1 MRQAADSFSRRT
13 KEELARRFPD
23 KECCARAELAA
34 IVHTAG
40 SLHFQ
45 AAHRLVLTVES
56 ENVFLLRKVF
66 RLLKDFFQVR
76 SEAYIKETERLG
88 GRRRYSLYL
97 RGEEQVKKVL
107 MACGIMTRRFELVGG
122 INPSLVQNDCCRAA
136 FLRGAF
142 LGRGSITDP
151 QKSDYHLEL
160 VTENEEFAHGLVYL
174 MDLCGFKA
182 GLSVNRRKDFF
193 VVYLKDADAIG
204 SFLSFI
210 RAYTAYLHLEEMR
223 IIKGMREEVNR
234 QVNCETANLEKTLR
248 AAWKQVEILS
258 ALAGKAGWLDNLPEK
273 LRETALLR
281 LENPEASLRELGRM
295 AVTPVSKST
304 MNYRMRRVLKIAKNF
319 TGEKEIFPSKGNRN
333 NG

>member
-1 MRQAADSFSRRT
+1 VRKAGHSFSRRV
-13 KEELARRFPD
+13 KEELARRFPE

-34 IVHTAG
+34 IIHTTG

-45 AAHRLVLTVES
+45 ASRRQMLTVES
-56 ENVFLLRKVF
+56 EYVFLLRKVF
-66 RLLKDFFQVR
+66 RLLKDFQVR
-76 SEAYIKETERLG
+76 TEAYIKETERLG

-107 MACGIMTRRFELVGG
+107 VACGIMTRRFELEGG
-122 INPSLVQNDCCRAA
+122 INPSLVRNSCCRTA
-136 FLRGAF
+136 FLRGVF

-151 QKSDYHLEL
+151 QKKDYHLEII
-160 VTENEEFAHGLVYL
+160 TENEEFAHGLVYL

-182 GLSVNRRKDFF
+182 GLSVNRRKDFL
-193 VVYLKDADAIG
+193 VVYLKDAEAIG
-204 SFLSFI
+204 RFLSFVQ
-210 RAYTAYLHLEEMR
+210 AYTAYLHWEEMR

-248 AAWKQVEILS
+248 AAREQVEILS
-258 ALAGKAGWLDNLPEK
+258 AFAGKAGLNSLPEK
-273 LRETALLR
+273 LREAAFLR
-281 LENPEASLRELGRM
+281 LENPDASLRELGRM
-295 AVTPVSKST
+295 AVPPVSKST

>member
-1 MRQAADSFSRRT
+1 MSQTADSFSRRT

-23 KECCARAELAA
+23 AECCARAELAA
-34 IVHTAG
+34 IIHTAG

-45 AAHRLVLTVES
+45 ASHRLVLSVES
-56 ENVFLLRKVF
+56 ENIFLLRKVF
-66 RLLKDFFQVR
+66 RLLKAFFQVR
-76 SEAYIKETERLG
+76 TEAYIKETERLG
-88 GRRRYSLYL
+88 GRRRYSLHL
-97 RGEEQVKKVL
+97 RGEERVKKVL
-107 MACGIMTRRFELVGG
+107 MACGIMTRRFELEGG

-136 FLRGAF
+136 FLRGVL

-160 VTENEEFAHGLVYL
+160 VTESEEFAHGLVYL
-174 MDLCGFKA
+174 MDLCGFRA
-182 GLSVNRRKDFF
+182 GLSVNRRKDFY
-193 VVYLKDADAIG
+193 VVYLKDAEAIG
-204 SFLSFI
+204 RFLSFV
-210 RAYTAYLHLEEMR
+210 RAYTAYLRMEEMR

-258 ALAGKAGWLDNLPEK
+258 AFAGKAGLNNLPEK
-273 LRETALLR
+273 LREAAFLR
-281 LENPEASLRELGRM
+281 LENPEASLRELGKM
-295 AVTPVSKST
+295 AVPPVSKST

-319 TGEKEIFPSKGNRN
+319 TGEKEIFSSKGNRN

>member
-193 VVYLKDADAIG
+193 VVYLKDADGIG
-204 SFLSFI
+204 GFLSFV
-210 RAYTAYLHLEEMR
+210 RAYSAYLHMEEMR

-248 AAWKQVEILS
+248 AAREQVAIIS
-258 ALAGKAGWLDNLPEK
+258 AFAGKAGLNSLPEK
-273 LRETALLR
+273 LREAALLR
-281 LENPEASLRELGRM
+281 LENPEASLSELGKM
-295 AVTPVSKST
+295 AAPPVSKST

>member
-13 KEELARRFPD
+13 KEELARKFPE

-34 IVHTAG
+34 IIHTTG

-45 AAHRLVLTVES
+45 AAHRQILTVES
-56 ENVFLLRKVF
+56 EYVFLLRKVF

-76 SEAYIKETERLG
+76 TEAYIKDTERLG

-97 RGEEQVKKVL
+97 GDEEQVRKIL
-107 MACGIMTRRFELVGG
+107 LACGIMTRRFELVGG
-122 INPSLVQNDCCRAA
+122 INPSLVRNDCCRTA
-136 FLRGAF
+136 FLRGVF

-151 QKSDYHLEL
+151 QKKDYHLE
-160 VTENEEFAHGLVYL
+160 VITENEDFAHGLVYL

-193 VVYLKDADAIG
+193 VVYLKDAEVIG
-204 SFLSFI
+204 RFLSFI
-210 RAYTAYLHLEEMR
+210 QAYTAYLHWEEMR

-248 AAWKQVEILS
+248 AAREQVEILS
-258 ALAGKAGWLDNLPEK
+258 AFAGKAGLNSLPEK
-273 LRETALLR
+273 LREAASLR
-281 LENPEASLRELGRM
+281 LENPEASLSELGRM
-295 AVTPVSKST
+295 AVPPVSKST

>member
-1 MRQAADSFSRRT
+1 MRQATDSFSRRT
-13 KEELARRFPD
+13 KEELARRLPD
-23 KECCARAELAA
+23 KECCARAELTA
-34 IVHTAG
+34 IIHTAG

-45 AAHRLVLTVES
+45 ASHRLVLTVES

-76 SEAYIKETERLG
+76 TEAYIKETERLG
-88 GRRRYSLYL
+88 RRRRYSLYL

-107 MACGIMTRRFELVGG
+107 MTCGIMTRRFELVGG
-122 INPSLVQNDCCRAA
+122 INPSLVGTAA
-136 FLRGAF
+136 GQLSYVAF
-142 LGRGSITDP
+142 LGRAPSLIRRKAITTWSWS
-151 QKSDYHLEL
+151 QR
-160 VTENEEFAHGLVYL
+160 TEFAHGLVYL

-295 AVTPVSKST
+295 AVPPVSKST
-304 MNYRMRRVLKIAKNF
+304 MNYRMRRVLKIAKISPARRKYF
-319 TGEKEIFPSKGNRN
+319 RQRK
-333 NG
+333 